1 MSLST
6 KLNGQLNSLGADY
19 NGPAVVEVAERKL
32 ICHISRIDTLAIA
45 TDRLTLVTTELASVS
60 MEEVERLSGDL
71 SARLTYL
78 MEPIAPIERDSQ
90 QCVIQLRSN
99 PPQHDDDGRKYYELV
114 VRCGGELTLLR
125 YQKQEGSPRVSVPAV
140 LSREALLRL
149 VSDFEAALDE
159 LAASE

>member
-19 NGPAVVEVAERKL
+19 NGPAVAEVAER
-32 ICHISRIDTLAIA
+32 
-45 TDRLTLVTTELASVS
+45 
-60 MEEVERLSGDL
+60 
-71 SARLTYL
+71 
-78 MEPIAPIERDSQ
+78 
-90 QCVIQLRSN
+90 IQLRSN